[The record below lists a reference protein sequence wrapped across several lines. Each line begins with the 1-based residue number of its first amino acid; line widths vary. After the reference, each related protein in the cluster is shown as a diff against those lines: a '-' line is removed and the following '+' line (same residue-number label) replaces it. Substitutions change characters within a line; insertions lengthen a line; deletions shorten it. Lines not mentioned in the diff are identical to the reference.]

1 MTFNISISKVTVN
14 SKNVIDYSLNCS
26 RSHRSS
32 NVDIDITITGT
43 NDAPVVSGPVTD
55 TTNDQAAPLTVDLLA
70 NASDVD
76 AGGTL
81 GDDLDVASVSITGL
95 VDGST
100 AWAETI
106 DYTVDPE
113 TGELVIDPT
122 QFNSLDETQ
131 TLVLTVNYN
140 VVDEAGAVTP
150 ATATVTVNGTNDA
163 PYVVGTTGLEDSVT
177 EIEDGEKVTF
187 TAEVDVRPEFELPDY
202 KAITV
207 EVDAAEA
214 NDADI
219 DEHID
224 NLRTRF
230 ASLKDV
236 DRACA
241 DGDVLLVDI
250 AGSTDSGDDVDDLSG
265 NAMSYE
271 MGTDGMLP
279 GFDDAVRGASAGETR
294 TFPFT
299 PSNGDWAGVP
309 LTVTATVTA
318 VRERELPALDEEFVT
333 MASEFDTVDELR
345 EDARTRVGRLKRM
358 EQGQQAREKVNE
370 ALMASVDIPVPEGVI
385 AAEVDVHFEDG
396 HEASDEQ
403 RAEIEQ
409 QSREALKRQFIL
421 DRIAEVEEVSVGESE
436 LSNWLMQQAPR
447 YGMAPD
453 ALAQALV
460 ESGQVSMALSDI
472 RRSKA
477 LALVLENATVTDSN
491 GDAVDL
497 QALESELNEAMQAAQ
512 MAQLQA
518 QMAAAESGQ

>member
-1 MTFNISISKVTVN
+1 MKTDLESLSPTRVKLTVELPFDELQPSFDKAYASIAKQVSVPGFRKGKVPAR
-14 SKNVIDYSLNCS
+14 VIEQRFGRGAVLEEA
-26 RSHRSS
+26 
-32 NVDIDITITGT
+32 I
-43 NDAPVVSGPVTD
+43 NDAVPKAYEDALREKEIVPVGRPE
-55 TTNDQAAPLTVDLLA
+55 VD
-70 NASDVD
+70 
-76 AGGTL
+76 
-81 GDDLDVASVSITGL
+81 
-95 VDGST
+95 
-100 AWAETI
+100 
-106 DYTVDPE
+106 
-113 TGELVIDPT
+113 
-122 QFNSLDETQ
+122 
-131 TLVLTVNYN
+131 
-140 VVDEAGAVTP
+140 
-150 ATATVTVNGTNDA
+150 
-163 PYVVGTTGLEDSVT
+163 VT

-187 TAEVDVRPEFELPDY
+187 TAEVDIRPEFELPDY

-214 NDADI
+214 SDADI

-250 AGSTDSGDDVDDLSG
+250 SGSTDSGDDVDDLSG
-265 NAMSYE
+265 SAMSYE

-385 AAEVDVHFEDG
+385 AAEVDAHFEDG
-396 HEASDEQ
+396 HEASDEH

-409 QSREALKRQFIL
+409 QSREALKSQFIL

-491 GDAVDL
+491 GDTVDL

>member
-1 MTFNISISKVTVN
+1 MKTDLESLSPTRVKLTVELPFDELQPSFDKAYASIAKQVSVPGFRKGKVPAR
-14 SKNVIDYSLNCS
+14 VIEQRFGRGAVLEEA
-26 RSHRSS
+26 
-32 NVDIDITITGT
+32 I
-43 NDAPVVSGPVTD
+43 NDAVPKAYEDALREKEIVPVGRPE
-55 TTNDQAAPLTVDLLA
+55 VD
-70 NASDVD
+70 
-76 AGGTL
+76 
-81 GDDLDVASVSITGL
+81 
-95 VDGST
+95 
-100 AWAETI
+100 
-106 DYTVDPE
+106 
-113 TGELVIDPT
+113 
-122 QFNSLDETQ
+122 
-131 TLVLTVNYN
+131 
-140 VVDEAGAVTP
+140 
-150 ATATVTVNGTNDA
+150 
-163 PYVVGTTGLEDSVT
+163 VT

-214 NDADI
+214 SDADI

-309 LTVTATVTA
+309 LTVTAIVTA
-318 VRERELPALDEEFVT
+318 VRERELPTLDEEFVT

-385 AAEVDVHFEDG
+385 AAEVDAHFEDG
-396 HEASDEQ
+396 DEASDEQ

-409 QSREALKRQFIL
+409 QSREALKSQFIL

>member
-1 MTFNISISKVTVN
+1 MKTDLESLSPTRVKLTVELPFDELQPSFDKAYASIAKQVSVPGFRKGKVPAR
-14 SKNVIDYSLNCS
+14 VIEQRFGRGAVLEEA
-26 RSHRSS
+26 
-32 NVDIDITITGT
+32 I
-43 NDAPVVSGPVTD
+43 NDAVPKAYEDALREKEIVPVGRPE
-55 TTNDQAAPLTVDLLA
+55 VD
-70 NASDVD
+70 
-76 AGGTL
+76 
-81 GDDLDVASVSITGL
+81 
-95 VDGST
+95 
-100 AWAETI
+100 
-106 DYTVDPE
+106 
-113 TGELVIDPT
+113 
-122 QFNSLDETQ
+122 
-131 TLVLTVNYN
+131 
-140 VVDEAGAVTP
+140 
-150 ATATVTVNGTNDA
+150 
-163 PYVVGTTGLEDSVT
+163 VT

-385 AAEVDVHFEDG
+385 AAEVDAYFEDG

-409 QSREALKRQFIL
+409 QSREALKSQFIL

>member
-1 MTFNISISKVTVN
+1 MKTDLESLSPTRVKLTVELLFDELQPSFDKAYASIAKQVSVPGFRKGKVPAR
-14 SKNVIDYSLNCS
+14 VIEQRFGRGAVLEEA
-26 RSHRSS
+26 
-32 NVDIDITITGT
+32 I
-43 NDAPVVSGPVTD
+43 NDAVPKAYEDALREKEIVPVGRPE
-55 TTNDQAAPLTVDLLA
+55 VD
-70 NASDVD
+70 
-76 AGGTL
+76 
-81 GDDLDVASVSITGL
+81 
-95 VDGST
+95 
-100 AWAETI
+100 
-106 DYTVDPE
+106 
-113 TGELVIDPT
+113 
-122 QFNSLDETQ
+122 
-131 TLVLTVNYN
+131 
-140 VVDEAGAVTP
+140 
-150 ATATVTVNGTNDA
+150 
-163 PYVVGTTGLEDSVT
+163 VT

-214 NDADI
+214 SDADI

-236 DRACA
+236 DRICA

-385 AAEVDVHFEDG
+385 AAEVDAYFEDG

-409 QSREALKRQFIL
+409 QSREALKSQFIL

>member
-1 MTFNISISKVTVN
+1 MKTDLESLSPTRVKLTVELPFDELQPSFDKAYASIAKQVSVPGFRKGKVPAR
-14 SKNVIDYSLNCS
+14 VIEQRFGRGAVLEEA
-26 RSHRSS
+26 
-32 NVDIDITITGT
+32 I
-43 NDAPVVSGPVTD
+43 NDAVPKAYEDALREKEIVPVGRPE
-55 TTNDQAAPLTVDLLA
+55 VD
-70 NASDVD
+70 
-76 AGGTL
+76 
-81 GDDLDVASVSITGL
+81 
-95 VDGST
+95 
-100 AWAETI
+100 
-106 DYTVDPE
+106 
-113 TGELVIDPT
+113 
-122 QFNSLDETQ
+122 
-131 TLVLTVNYN
+131 
-140 VVDEAGAVTP
+140 
-150 ATATVTVNGTNDA
+150 
-163 PYVVGTTGLEDSVT
+163 VT

-214 NDADI
+214 SDADI

-250 AGSTDSGDDVDDLSG
+250 AGSTDSGDDVDDLSV

-385 AAEVDVHFEDG
+385 AAEVDAHFEDG
-396 HEASDEQ
+396 DEASDEQ

-409 QSREALKRQFIL
+409 QSREALKSQFIL

>member
-1 MTFNISISKVTVN
+1 MKTDLESLSPTRVKLTVELLFDELQPSFDKAYASIAKQVSVPGFRKGKVPAR
-14 SKNVIDYSLNCS
+14 VIEQRFGRGAVLEEA
-26 RSHRSS
+26 
-32 NVDIDITITGT
+32 I
-43 NDAPVVSGPVTD
+43 NDAVPKAYEDALREKEIVPVGRPE
-55 TTNDQAAPLTVDLLA
+55 VD
-70 NASDVD
+70 
-76 AGGTL
+76 
-81 GDDLDVASVSITGL
+81 
-95 VDGST
+95 
-100 AWAETI
+100 
-106 DYTVDPE
+106 
-113 TGELVIDPT
+113 
-122 QFNSLDETQ
+122 
-131 TLVLTVNYN
+131 
-140 VVDEAGAVTP
+140 
-150 ATATVTVNGTNDA
+150 
-163 PYVVGTTGLEDSVT
+163 VT

-294 TFPFT
+294 TVPFT

-385 AAEVDVHFEDG
+385 AAEVDAHFEDG
-396 HEASDEQ
+396 DEASDEQ

-409 QSREALKRQFIL
+409 QSREALKSQFIL

>member
-1 MTFNISISKVTVN
+1 VKTDVESLSPTRVKLTVELPFEELQPSFDKAYASIAKQVNVPGFRKGKVPAR
-14 SKNVIDYSLNCS
+14 VIEQRFGRGAVLEEA
-26 RSHRSS
+26 
-32 NVDIDITITGT
+32 I
-43 NDAPVVSGPVTD
+43 NDAVPTAYENALREKEIVPVGRPE
-55 TTNDQAAPLTVDLLA
+55 VD
-70 NASDVD
+70 
-76 AGGTL
+76 
-81 GDDLDVASVSITGL
+81 
-95 VDGST
+95 
-100 AWAETI
+100 
-106 DYTVDPE
+106 
-113 TGELVIDPT
+113 
-122 QFNSLDETQ
+122 
-131 TLVLTVNYN
+131 
-140 VVDEAGAVTP
+140 
-150 ATATVTVNGTNDA
+150 
-163 PYVVGTTGLEDSVT
+163 VT

-187 TAEVDVRPEFELPDY
+187 TAEVDIRPDFDLPDY
-202 KAITV
+202 KGIAV
-207 EVDAAEA
+207 EVDAAEPSGA
-214 NDADI
+214 EI

-250 AGSTDSGDDVDDLSG
+250 SGATDAGDSVEDLSG
-265 NAMSYE
+265 NALSYE

-279 GFDDAVRGASAGETR
+279 GFDDAVRGAKTGETR
-294 TFPFT
+294 TFDFT
-299 PSNGDWAGVP
+299 PGNGDWAGVP
-309 LTVTATVTA
+309 LTVTVTVTA
-318 VRERELPALDEEFVT
+318 VRERELPELDEEFVT
-333 MASEFDTVDELR
+333 MASEFDTVEELR
-345 EDARTRVGRLKRM
+345 EDAKTRVSRLKRM

-370 ALMASVDIPVPEGVI
+370 ALMNSVDIPLPEGII
-385 AAEVDVHFEDG
+385 AAEIEAHFEDG
-396 HEASDEQ
+396 HEATDEH
-403 RAEIEQ
+403 RAEVEQ
-409 QSREALKRQFIL
+409 QTREALKSQFIL
-421 DRIAEVEEVSVGESE
+421 DRIAETEEVSVGESE

-491 GDAVDL
+491 GEAVDL

>member
-1 MTFNISISKVTVN
+1 MKTDLESLSPTRVKLTVELLFDELQPSFDKAYASIAKQVSVPGFRKGKVPAR
-14 SKNVIDYSLNCS
+14 VIEQRFGRGAVLEEA
-26 RSHRSS
+26 
-32 NVDIDITITGT
+32 I
-43 NDAPVVSGPVTD
+43 NDAVPKAYEDALREKEIVPVGRPE
-55 TTNDQAAPLTVDLLA
+55 VD
-70 NASDVD
+70 
-76 AGGTL
+76 
-81 GDDLDVASVSITGL
+81 
-95 VDGST
+95 
-100 AWAETI
+100 
-106 DYTVDPE
+106 
-113 TGELVIDPT
+113 
-122 QFNSLDETQ
+122 
-131 TLVLTVNYN
+131 
-140 VVDEAGAVTP
+140 
-150 ATATVTVNGTNDA
+150 
-163 PYVVGTTGLEDSVT
+163 VT

-202 KAITV
+202 KAIIV

-214 NDADI
+214 SDADI

-236 DRACA
+236 DRICA

-265 NAMSYE
+265 SAMSYE

-385 AAEVDVHFEDG
+385 AAEVDAYFEDG

-409 QSREALKRQFIL
+409 QSREALKSQFIL

>member
-1 MTFNISISKVTVN
+1 MKTDLESLSPTRVKLTVELLFDELQPSFDKAYASIAKQVSVPGFRKGKVPAR
-14 SKNVIDYSLNCS
+14 VIEQRFGRGAVLEEA
-26 RSHRSS
+26 
-32 NVDIDITITGT
+32 I
-43 NDAPVVSGPVTD
+43 NDAVPKAYEDALREKEIVPVGRPE
-55 TTNDQAAPLTVDLLA
+55 VD
-70 NASDVD
+70 
-76 AGGTL
+76 
-81 GDDLDVASVSITGL
+81 
-95 VDGST
+95 
-100 AWAETI
+100 
-106 DYTVDPE
+106 
-113 TGELVIDPT
+113 
-122 QFNSLDETQ
+122 
-131 TLVLTVNYN
+131 
-140 VVDEAGAVTP
+140 
-150 ATATVTVNGTNDA
+150 
-163 PYVVGTTGLEDSVT
+163 VT

-265 NAMSYE
+265 SAMSYE

-385 AAEVDVHFEDG
+385 AAEVDAYFEDG

-409 QSREALKRQFIL
+409 QSREALKSQFIL

>member
-1 MTFNISISKVTVN
+1 MKTDLESLSPTRVKLTVELPFDELQPSFDKAYASIAKQVSVPGFRKGKVPAR
-14 SKNVIDYSLNCS
+14 VIEQRFGRGAVLEEA
-26 RSHRSS
+26 
-32 NVDIDITITGT
+32 I
-43 NDAPVVSGPVTD
+43 NDAVPKAYEDALREKEIVPVGRPE
-55 TTNDQAAPLTVDLLA
+55 VD
-70 NASDVD
+70 
-76 AGGTL
+76 
-81 GDDLDVASVSITGL
+81 
-95 VDGST
+95 
-100 AWAETI
+100 
-106 DYTVDPE
+106 
-113 TGELVIDPT
+113 
-122 QFNSLDETQ
+122 
-131 TLVLTVNYN
+131 
-140 VVDEAGAVTP
+140 
-150 ATATVTVNGTNDA
+150 
-163 PYVVGTTGLEDSVT
+163 VT

-214 NDADI
+214 SDADI

-358 EQGQQAREKVNE
+358 EQGQQAREKVNK

-385 AAEVDVHFEDG
+385 AAEVDAHFEDG
-396 HEASDEQ
+396 DEASDEQ

-409 QSREALKRQFIL
+409 QSREALKSQFIL

>member
-1 MTFNISISKVTVN
+1 MYVKTDLESLSPTRVKLTVELPFDELQPSFDKAYASIAKQVSVPGFRKGKVPAR
-14 SKNVIDYSLNCS
+14 VIEQRFGRGAVLEEA
-26 RSHRSS
+26 
-32 NVDIDITITGT
+32 I
-43 NDAPVVSGPVTD
+43 NDAVPKAYEDALREKEIVPVGRPE
-55 TTNDQAAPLTVDLLA
+55 VD
-70 NASDVD
+70 
-76 AGGTL
+76 
-81 GDDLDVASVSITGL
+81 
-95 VDGST
+95 
-100 AWAETI
+100 
-106 DYTVDPE
+106 
-113 TGELVIDPT
+113 
-122 QFNSLDETQ
+122 
-131 TLVLTVNYN
+131 
-140 VVDEAGAVTP
+140 
-150 ATATVTVNGTNDA
+150 
-163 PYVVGTTGLEDSVT
+163 VT

-385 AAEVDVHFEDG
+385 AAEVDAHFEDG
-396 HEASDEQ
+396 DEASDEQ

-409 QSREALKRQFIL
+409 QSREALKSQFIL

>member
-1 MTFNISISKVTVN
+1 MKTDLESLSPTRVKLTVELLFDELQPSFDKAYASIAKQVSVPGFRKGKVPAR
-14 SKNVIDYSLNCS
+14 VIEQRFGRGAVLEEA
-26 RSHRSS
+26 
-32 NVDIDITITGT
+32 I
-43 NDAPVVSGPVTD
+43 NDAVPKAYEDALREKEIVPVGRPE
-55 TTNDQAAPLTVDLLA
+55 VD
-70 NASDVD
+70 
-76 AGGTL
+76 
-81 GDDLDVASVSITGL
+81 
-95 VDGST
+95 
-100 AWAETI
+100 
-106 DYTVDPE
+106 
-113 TGELVIDPT
+113 
-122 QFNSLDETQ
+122 
-131 TLVLTVNYN
+131 
-140 VVDEAGAVTP
+140 
-150 ATATVTVNGTNDA
+150 
-163 PYVVGTTGLEDSVT
+163 VT

-385 AAEVDVHFEDG
+385 AAEVDAHFEDG
-396 HEASDEQ
+396 DEASDEQ

-409 QSREALKRQFIL
+409 QSREALKSQFIL

-453 ALAQALV
+453 ALV